1 MDVSLSR
8 LLSLLELLQVYR
20 QLTAE
25 EMASRLEV
33 SPRTVR
39 RYIAGLQDMGI
50 PVETERGPAGGYRL
64 RRGFKLPPLML
75 SNEEALVVI
84 IGLLAAMAIPAFEKV
99 RKNAELKTCY
109 NIERAISSAALSSAV
124 SFLRRSPR

>member
-1 MDVSLSR
+1 MDLSVGR
-8 LLSLLELLQVYR
+8 LLPPIELLQVYR

-25 EMASRLEV
+25 ELASRLEV

-84 IGLLAAMAIPAFEKV
+84 IGLLAAQRP
-99 RKNAELKTCY
+99 RGL
-109 NIERAISSAALSSAV
+109 AAGTPPPGAL
-124 SFLRRSPR
+124 